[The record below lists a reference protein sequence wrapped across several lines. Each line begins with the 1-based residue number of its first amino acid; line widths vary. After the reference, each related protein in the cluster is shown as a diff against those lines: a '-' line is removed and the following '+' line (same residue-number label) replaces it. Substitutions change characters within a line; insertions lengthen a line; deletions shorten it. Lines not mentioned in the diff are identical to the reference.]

1 MGDNGDFDPDDIQ
14 TVRKYALQNAIE
26 YNGEGRSGSVLGRLL
41 AERSDLRPQAKR
53 LVGLID
59 NEVERANLLAKEK
72 GLDVVR
78 ADLEDI
84 DPEALEREKHK
95 KREGLRDLPG
105 DTSSVVLRFAPNP
118 NGPLSIGH
126 SRGVVI
132 NSGYAE

>member
-72 GLDVVR
+72 GLDV
-78 ADLEDI
+78 
-84 DPEALEREKHK
+84 
-95 KREGLRDLPG
+95 
-105 DTSSVVLRFAPNP
+105 
-118 NGPLSIGH
+118 LSLIH
-126 SRGVVI
+126 I
-132 NSGYAE
+132 

>member
-72 GLDVVR
+72 GLGVVR

-95 KREGLRDLPG
+95 KREGLRDLPC
-105 DTSSVVLRFAPNP
+105 DT
-118 NGPLSIGH
+118 
-126 SRGVVI
+126 
-132 NSGYAE
+132 